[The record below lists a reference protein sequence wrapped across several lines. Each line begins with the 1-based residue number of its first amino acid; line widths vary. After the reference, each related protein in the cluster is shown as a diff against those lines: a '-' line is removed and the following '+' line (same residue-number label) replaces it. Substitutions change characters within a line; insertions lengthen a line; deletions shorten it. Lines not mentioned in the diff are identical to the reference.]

1 MRSSGEFFGHGQL
14 TPRFLIQERILEATT
29 AVESACRG
37 IVLLNLEGYLAA
49 THVMCNDF
57 DFLQERLANPL
68 PPEIFQHHKIMDIYQ
83 WPGMKSGKAEK
94 ADGHAHIFPTC
105 PRQQNKVILR
115 PFQTRHQF
123 IQNMIIDVPSKA
135 QQSFCISI

>member
-1 MRSSGEFFGHGQL
+1 MPKRHLRVNSLLKRARWLAVANRASPINFIETVVTIRSSGEFFGHGQL

-49 THVMCNDF
+49 THVLCNDL
-57 DFLQERLANPL
+57 DFLQERPADPL

-83 WPGMKSGKAEK
+83 
-94 ADGHAHIFPTC
+94 
-105 PRQQNKVILR
+105 
-115 PFQTRHQF
+115 
-123 IQNMIIDVPSKA
+123 
-135 QQSFCISI
+135 